1 MTKPIEE
8 ADALGRHLPRIEL
21 EVKSVDP
28 AAPPGFLRLVRR
40 RLIARY
46 PDASESEVFVYDEV
60 DRRALDAV
68 VVAPHYVANGIRY
81 VYLRSALRPPIAL
94 RDAERSP
101 IAEPKERGLWEL
113 VAGLLEEDEQDA
125 AGLKRCAARE
135 LLEETGFDCQ
145 TECFRELGPST
156 YPAPGVI
163 AERHF
168 FFHVEVKPSERGEP
182 TLDGSALEAHAA
194 ILPVRLTTALEAC
207 RAGQIEDA
215 KTELGLRRLAELE
228 LLGRL

>member
-1 MTKPIEE
+1 MTEPIEE
-8 ADALGRHLPRIEL
+8 AGALAQHLPRIEL
-21 EVKSVDP
+21 EVKSVDS

-40 RLIARY
+40 QLVARY
-46 PDASESEVFVYDEV
+46 PDGSESPVFVYDEV

-68 VVAPHYVANGIRY
+68 VVAPHYVANGSRY
-81 VYLRSALRPPIAL
+81 VFLRSALRPPVAL
-94 RDAERSP
+94 RDPRRSP
-101 IAEPKERGLWEL
+101 VAEPDQRGTWEL

-135 LLEETGFDCQ
+135 LLEETGIDCHL
-145 TECFRELGPST
+145 ECFRELGPST

-168 FFHVEVKPSERGEP
+168 FFHVEVKPDERGEP

-194 ILPVRLTTALEAC
+194 IVPVRLTTALEAC
-207 RAGQIEDA
+207 RGGVIEDA

-228 LLGRL
+228 LLGKL